1 MSPVLLELV
10 IVFGAA
16 LAVMFVSHRLRI
28 PAIIGF
34 LVTGMLVGP
43 SGLALVPEAAHVES
57 FAELAVVLMLFVIG
71 LELSRA
77 ELGRLGR
84 IFMLGGLSQS
94 LATATLGTLAA
105 RLFGAGWSLAV
116 FCGFV
121 VTLSSTAIV
130 LKLQA
135 DRRESTT
142 PHGRL
147 SLAMLLFQD
156 VLIVPMLLLV
166 PVLASSEAAA
176 EGAGLWATLAASG
189 RGLLIVAGAFVAVR
203 LLMPRLIGRLAESG
217 IHELLILAALF
228 TCLGAALFTH
238 RLGLS
243 MALGGFLAGAALADS
258 DLRYQI
264 QAEVAPFRDVLASIF
279 FTSIGMLLPLE
290 FLRGHA
296 PEIVGL
302 TLAIVVGKAG
312 IVLLA
317 ARILGYSL
325 RPALLTALALSQIGE
340 FAFVLLQAGS
350 AEGLL
355 PADVYALLIA
365 GSVLSMLLT
374 PLVVA
379 ASGPLLKRLEPAAE
393 QAVGERQ
400 AETRRGHAVIAGCGL
415 NGRHIARV
423 LRQAGKHFELVDV
436 DIAVVRELRAKG
448 DSVVLGDISL
458 REIQLAVGVPE
469 AAVLVLALSD
479 PGATRRAVRVA
490 RELQPAIHLV
500 VRAADTPD
508 MRELLRLGADEV
520 VTEDLETSLEL
531 TRRVLESLRLPRQA
545 IRSAISLLK
554 EHHYEALLTVRP
566 RARLTE
572 TMLDVLTAGTAETY
586 VMQAGHPRIGKTIR
600 DLDLRRRTGASI
612 LGVIRR
618 DQVLAHPAAD
628 LVFEEGDALVLAGD
642 HASVEAGLA
651 ALEDQGPAGA

>member
-1 MSPVLLELV
+1 MFAVLFEVV

-16 LAVMFVSHRLRI
+16 LVVMLVSHRLRI

-34 LVTGMLVGP
+34 LLTGLLIGP

-71 LELSRA
+71 LELSKE

-84 IFMLGGLSQS
+84 IFMLGGLLQS
-94 LATATLGTLAA
+94 LATAALGAVAA
-105 RLFGAGWSLAV
+105 RILGAGWPLAV

-121 VTLSSTAIV
+121 ITLSSTAIV
-130 LKLQA
+130 IKLQA
-135 DRRESTT
+135 DRRESST

-156 VLIVPMLLLV
+156 ILIVPMLLLV
-166 PVLASSEAAA
+166 PVLASSGASPGE
-176 EGAGLWATLAASG
+176 AGLWPTLVRSG
-189 RGLLIVAGAFVAVR
+189 QGLLVVAAVFVVGR
-203 LLMPRLIGRLAESG
+203 ILMPRLIGRLAESG

-228 TCLGAALFTH
+228 TCLGAALLTH
-238 RLGLS
+238 HLGLS
-243 MALGGFLAGAALADS
+243 LALGGFLAGAALADS

-264 QAEVAPFRDVLASIF
+264 QAEVAPFRDVLSSIF
-279 FTSIGMLLPLE
+279 FTSIGMLLPLG

-296 PEIVGL
+296 LEIVAL
-302 TLAIVVGKAG
+302 TLAIVVGKAL
-312 IVLLA
+312 IVLAA
-317 ARILGYSL
+317 ARVLGYSM
-325 RPALLTALALSQIGE
+325 RPALLSALALSQIGE

-350 AEGLL
+350 AEGLV
-355 PADVYALLIA
+355 PADVYSLLIA

-379 ASGPLLKRLEPAAE
+379 AAGPLLKRLEPPAQRQEA
-393 QAVGERQ
+393 ERQ
-400 AETRRGHAVIAGCGL
+400 AATRRGHTVIAGCGL

-436 DIAVVRELRAKG
+436 DIAVMRELRSKG
-448 DSVVLGDISL
+448 DSVMLGDISR

-490 RELQPAIHLV
+490 RELQPSIHLV
-500 VRAADTPD
+500 VRAADTLD
-508 MRELLRLGADEV
+508 MRELLRLGANEV
-520 VTEDLETSLEL
+520 VTEDLETSVEL

-545 IRSAISLLK
+545 IRSAIGLLK
-554 EHHYEALLTVRP
+554 EHHYEALLSVRP
-566 RARLTE
+566 RIRLNE
-572 TMLDVLTAGTAETY
+572 TMLGVLTAGTAETF
-586 VMQAGHPRIGKTIR
+586 VMQPGHPRIGLTIR
-600 DLDLRRRTGASI
+600 DLDLRRRTGATI

-628 LVFEEGDALVLAGD
+628 LVFEAGDALVLAGD
-642 HASVEAGLA
+642 HAAVEAGLS
-651 ALEDQGPAGA
+651 ALEEG